1 MIDDETDSIEVERP
15 LVRRFVALLVITTA
29 VAQSLGHT
37 LKMPTQL
44 EANDISR
51 WCTVWSLIEHG
62 TYVIDDCPWQNKT
75 QDKVHKVSPFEKDK
89 PGAPEHFYSSKPPLL
104 PTMVA
109 GMVYPFRKLTG
120 VPLDAQVLQERITRT
135 VRKEDPKDP
144 TKVEVVTETPES
156 VKWPVYIFYFK
167 PVIVALN
174 VLPYLAFLILF
185 ARMLDRMVRND
196 WAWFAGLVAAAWG
209 TPLFI
214 FNSTLNN
221 HSVAAYSTFFAV
233 YALMRIWEHNG
244 PKTPYG
250 PRSSSQTSLKE
261 EISGYNGPKTPYGA
275 YASAG
280 FFGAFAACN
289 ELPAAAL
296 GVLLFLILLI
306 RNVKATLLA
315 FVPAAAIPCAA
326 FLVTL
331 YLATGGL
338 TPFYAEFGGPSYEGY
353 AGAYWASP
361 LEMDYFDKHPEPKG
375 MYLLHMT
382 LGHRGMFSLTPIF
395 LLALP
400 PLLRGLFGAD
410 RRVVG
415 LSRLT
420 FVLTVGMLAFY
431 TFKTNNYGGSSQGL
445 RWLFWIFPLWLIL
458 VPLGYE
464 SGQNHR
470 GMRWLGTICLALSVF
485 SVGYGL
491 RIPWSHPWIL
501 DMIEHLNLYTLVR

>member
-1 MIDDETDSIEVERP
+1 MIDTESDLTKTGRP
-15 LVRRFVALLVITTA
+15 QVRHFVALLVIGTA
-29 VAQSLGHT
+29 VAQSLGLT
-37 LKMPTQL
+37 LRMPTQL

-51 WCTVWSLIEHG
+51 WCTVWSLIERG

-75 QDKVHKVSPFEKDK
+75 QDKVHKVSPFEKDT

-104 PTMVA
+104 PTLVA
-109 GMVYPFRKLTG
+109 GLVYPFRKLTG
-120 VPLDAQVLQERITRT
+120 VPLDAQILQERITRT

-144 TKVEVVTETPES
+144 TKVVPVTETPEPL
-156 VKWPVYIFYFK
+156 KWPVYIFYFK

-174 VLPYLAFLILF
+174 VVPYLAFLILF
-185 ARMLDRMVRND
+185 ARLLDRTVRND

-233 YALMRIWEHNG
+233 YALMRIWEQNG
-244 PKTPYG
+244 PKNPYG
-250 PRSSSQTSLKE
+250 D
-261 EISGYNGPKTPYGA
+261 
-275 YASAG
+275 YAAAG

-296 GVLLFLILLI
+296 GVLLFLIVLV

-315 FVPAAAIPCAA
+315 FVPAAIVPCVA

-338 TPFYAEFGGPSYEGY
+338 TPFYAEFGGPAYEGY
-353 AGAYWASP
+353 AGAYWANP

-375 MYLLHMT
+375 MYLFHMT

-395 LLALP
+395 LLAFP
-400 PLLRGLFGAD
+400 PLLRGLFGTD
-410 RRVVG
+410 RRIAG
-415 LSRLT
+415 LARLT

-464 SGQNHR
+464 SGQDHR
-470 GMRWLGTICLALSVF
+470 GMRWLGTLCLALSVF

-491 RIPWSHPWIL
+491 RLPWSHPWIL